1 VAEENVFFLPIRE
14 HCRRQVTTCSPED
27 PLVTVA
33 ATMREQNIS
42 SVVVCV
48 DGAPVG
54 IVTDRD
60 LRNKVVAS
68 GTDPGALAVRQVMNA
83 PLVTVGEGEFLFEA
97 LYRMS
102 RHGIHRVAVVDGEGR
117 LAGIVTD
124 SDILRLQSRSPHQLV
139 RQIEEAQDSDEL
151 AALHARVQGLVGHLL
166 GTGVRT
172 RDLVRLIAH
181 LNDRIVL
188 RLIALLRTGRFAEL
202 PERFAFVVLGSEGR
216 REQTLTTDQDN
227 AIVYADDL
235 EPDGV
240 AELAEF
246 SGELTA
252 GLIAI
257 GIPECPGGIMV
268 CNEAWRRSCTGWTA
282 VLDQWLATPTPENI
296 LKGSMFFDLRTLYG
310 PADLERSLK
319 AHLTDHLQR
328 DAAFLMRTAANVL
341 RFAPP
346 IGWFG
351 RFRVEKGG
359 DHSGA
364 IDVKKAGIFAI
375 TEGVKVL
382 ALEAGI
388 LDGGT
393 RERLQ
398 GLVAAGVIDDESAE
412 DLGAAFDFLVHL
424 RLRGQVEAIR
434 AGREPS
440 NYISL
445 DQLNRMERGR
455 LRLAL
460 EGVKDFQDFLRRHFR
475 LDLIR

>member
-1 VAEENVFFLPIRE
+1 VAEENVFFLPVRE
-14 HCRRQVTTCSPED
+14 HCRRAVTTCSPED
-27 PLVTVA
+27 PLIAVA
-33 ATMREQNIS
+33 ATMREQDIS
-42 SVVVCV
+42 SVVVCA

-68 GTDPGALAVRQVMNA
+68 GTAPDSLVVRQVMNA
-83 PLVTVGEGEFLFEA
+83 PLVTVGEEEFLFEA

-102 RHGIHRVAVVDGEGR
+102 RHGIHRVVVVDGAGR
-117 LAGIVTD
+117 LTGIVTD

-139 RQIEEAQDSDEL
+139 RQIEEAQDTAEL
-151 AALHARVQGLVGHLL
+151 AALHTRVQGLVGHLL

-188 RLIALLRTGRFAEL
+188 RLIALLRRGRFADL

-227 AIVYADDL
+227 ALVYADDCD
-235 EPDGV
+235 P
-240 AELAEF
+240 AEVEALAAF
-246 SGELTA
+246 SAELTA

-257 GIPECPGGIMV
+257 GIPECPGGIMAR
-268 CNEAWRRSCTGWTA
+268 NEAWRRSCAGWTE
-282 VLDQWLATPTPENI
+282 VLEQWLTVPTPENV
-296 LKGSMFFDLRTLYG
+296 LNGSMFFDLRTLYG
-310 PADLERSLK
+310 SAELERSLK
-319 AHLTDHLQR
+319 AHLAEHLRR
-328 DAAFLMRTAANVL
+328 DDAFLMHTAANVL

-346 IGWFG
+346 LGWFG
-351 RFRVEKGG
+351 RIRAEKGAQ
-359 DHSGA
+359 SGA
-364 IDVKKAGIFAI
+364 VDVKKAGIFAI

-398 GLVAAGVIDDESAE
+398 GLVSAGVFDADFAE

-440 NYISL
+440 NFVPL
-445 DQLNRMERGR
+445 DHLNRMERGR

-460 EGVKDFQDFLRRHFR
+460 EGVRGFQDFLRRHFR
-475 LDLIR
+475 LDLLR

>member
-1 VAEENVFFLPIRE
+1 VAEENAFFLPIRE
-14 HCRRQVTTCSPED
+14 LCRRQVTTCSPDD
-27 PLVTVA
+27 PLVKVA

-42 SVVVCV
+42 SVVVCA
-48 DGAPVG
+48 DDDAPVG

-60 LRNKVVAS
+60 LRNKVVAT
-68 GTDPGALAVRQVMNA
+68 GADPGSLFVRQVMNA
-83 PLVTVGEGEFLFEA
+83 PLVTVGEEELLFEA

-102 RHGIHRVAVVDGEGR
+102 RHGIHRVVLVDGDGR
-117 LAGIVTD
+117 LSGIVTD
-124 SDILRLQSRSPHQLV
+124 SDLLRLQSRSPHLLV
-139 RQIEEAQDSDEL
+139 RQIEEARDAVEL
-151 AALHARVQGLVGHLL
+151 ADLHARVQGLVGHLL

-188 RLIALLRTGRFAEL
+188 RLIAVLRAGPFADL
-202 PERFAFVVLGSEGR
+202 SERFAFVVLGSEGR

-235 EPDGV
+235 GP
-240 AELAEF
+240 AEVERLAAF
-246 SGELTA
+246 SAELTA
-252 GLIAI
+252 SLIAI
-257 GIPECPGGIMV
+257 GVPECPGGIMAR
-268 CNEAWRRSCTGWTA
+268 NEAWRRSCSGWRE
-282 VLDQWLATPTPENI
+282 VLDHWLATPTAENI

-310 PADLERSLK
+310 AADLERDLK
-319 AHLTDHLQR
+319 AHLAEHLRR
-328 DAAFLMRTAANVL
+328 DTAFLMRTALNVL

-346 IGWFG
+346 LGWFG
-351 RFRVEKGG
+351 RIRTEKGG
-359 DHSGA
+359 A
-364 IDVKKAGIFAI
+364 LDVKKAGVFAI

-398 GLVAAGVIDDESAE
+398 GLVAAGALDVGSAN

-434 AGREPS
+434 AGREPT
-440 NYISL
+440 NFIPL
-445 DQLNRMERGR
+445 DQLNRMEYGR

-460 EGVKDFQDFLRRHFR
+460 EGVRSFQNFLRRHFR
-475 LDLIR
+475 IDLIR